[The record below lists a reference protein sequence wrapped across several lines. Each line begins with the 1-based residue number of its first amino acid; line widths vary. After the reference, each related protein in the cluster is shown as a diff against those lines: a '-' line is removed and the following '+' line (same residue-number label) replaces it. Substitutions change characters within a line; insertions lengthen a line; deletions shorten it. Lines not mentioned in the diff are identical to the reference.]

1 VVLQI
6 INVTLH
12 SPATSLIKYTMAP
25 SNQSITPDTHP
36 SPTTA
41 PTNKDLPIELWM
53 QIFEH
58 VRSEDYAR
66 PHSVAEY
73 AASLDQH
80 GDDDIAAANDIRQL
94 ERESWQRTRPL
105 YAISRNSRAAAL
117 KLRLCLRVL
126 QTCKEPVFASSCLE
140 EWDALSSSSQR
151 LLGRPEAEAGLTPQK
166 SVALQFYPADLHESE
181 QYERYKELHA
191 AFRLFRMRN
200 TAAATHY
207 LRLDTTSR
215 VILLFDPC
223 WETLDLDGWARHL
236 KEQITKF
243 WNGKGITDGQVDV
256 MS

>member
-1 VVLQI
+1 
-6 INVTLH
+6 
-12 SPATSLIKYTMAP
+12 MAP
-25 SNQSITPDTHP
+25 SNQSITPDIQP
-36 SPTTA
+36 SPTAA

-66 PHSVAEY
+66 PHSVARY
-73 AASLDQH
+73 AASLDLH
-80 GDDDIAAANDIRQL
+80 GDDGITAANDLHLL
-94 ERESWQRTRPL
+94 ERESWQRSRPL
-105 YAISRNSRAAAL
+105 YTISRNSRAAAL

-126 QTCKEPVFASSCLE
+126 QTCKEPVFASRCLE
-140 EWDALSSSSQR
+140 EWDALPSSCQR
-151 LLGRPEAEAGLTPQK
+151 LLGRPEAEAGLAPQK
-166 SVALQFYPADLHESE
+166 CVALQLYPADLHESE
-181 QYERYKELHA
+181 QDQMYKELHA

-223 WETLDLDGWARHL
+223 WGTLDFDGWARHL

-243 WNGKGITDGQVDV
+243 WDGKGITDGQVDV

>member
-12 SPATSLIKYTMAP
+12 SPAASLTKYTMAP
-25 SNQSITPDTHP
+25 SNQSVTPDIQP
-36 SPTTA
+36 SPITA
-41 PTNKDLPIELWM
+41 PTQKDLPIEIWM

-66 PHSVAEY
+66 PHSVAKY
-73 AASLDQH
+73 AASLDLH
-80 GDDDIAAANDIRQL
+80 GDDGIAAANDLHQL
-94 ERESWQRTRPL
+94 ERESWQRSRPL
-105 YAISRNSRAAAL
+105 YTISRNSRAAAL

-126 QTCKEPVFASSCLE
+126 QTCKEPVFASRYLE
-140 EWDALSSSSQR
+140 EWEALSASSQR
-151 LLGRPEAEAGLTPQK
+151 HLGRLEAEAGLAPQK
-166 SVALQFYPADLHESE
+166 SVALQFYPADLHEPE

-200 TAAATHY
+200 TAAGTHY

-215 VILLFDPC
+215 VILLFDPY
-223 WETLDLDGWARHL
+223 WETLDLYGWARHL

-243 WNGKGITDGQVDV
+243 WDGKGITDGQVDV